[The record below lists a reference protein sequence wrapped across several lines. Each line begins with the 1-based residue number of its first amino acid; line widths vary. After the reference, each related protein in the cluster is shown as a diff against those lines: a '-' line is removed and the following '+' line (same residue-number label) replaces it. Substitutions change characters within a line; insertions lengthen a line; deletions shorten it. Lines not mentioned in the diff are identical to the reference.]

1 MAAQHDLTGY
11 VDWSTA
17 SVQAGRLTVRF
28 AASPA
33 SAWTERVAEVL
44 DRLERPGAAWG
55 AIKVKRK
62 RLRVKSVQPGA
73 EADLRL
79 LIEAAV
85 RQADAD
91 LALGDTG
98 PRDERSAADAAM
110 TEAFRSFAEPTG
122 VAGDPST

>member
-1 MAAQHDLTGY
+1 MAAHHDLTGD

-17 SVQAGRLTVRF
+17 SVEAGRLTVRF
-28 AASPA
+28 AGSPV

-62 RLRVKSVQPGA
+62 RLRVKAVQSGA

-79 LIEAAV
+79 LIEGAV
-85 RQADAD
+85 RQANAD
-91 LALGDTG
+91 LAAGDAG
-98 PRDERSAADAAM
+98 PRDERSAADDAM
-110 TEAFRSFAEPTG
+110 TEVFRSFAARTDVIGEP
-122 VAGDPST
+122 AG